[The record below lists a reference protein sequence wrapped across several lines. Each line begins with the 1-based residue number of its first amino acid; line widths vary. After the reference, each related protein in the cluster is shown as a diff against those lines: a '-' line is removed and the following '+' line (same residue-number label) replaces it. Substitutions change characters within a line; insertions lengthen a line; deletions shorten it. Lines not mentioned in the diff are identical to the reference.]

1 MEILKYSR
9 GGRILMDS
17 TMVKKEGNKVTLQIK
32 VSAEDFEKAVQKSYL
47 KNRKRFNI
55 PGFRKGKAPRKMI
68 EMQYGEGVFYEDA
81 INIALPVEYDKAI
94 DEHNLEPVDRPDVD
108 IEEIEKG
115 KDLVFTAIVTV
126 KPEVTLGDYKGIE
139 VEKIE
144 YNVTDEDVDTEIEK
158 MREMNSR
165 LVSVDDRPVQ
175 NDDNVI
181 IDYKGFVGEE
191 QFEGGTA
198 ENQTLVIGS
207 GKFIPGFEE
216 QLIGA
221 NIGDEVEVK
230 VTFPEEY
237 HAENLAGKEAVFQV
251 KVNEI
256 KFKEL
261 PELDDEFA
269 KDVSEFETLEEL
281 KNDTRTKMEDSA
293 KDKAEKEQREKVL
306 DKAVETVEVEIPE
319 AMVDTE
325 IDSMIRDF
333 DFQLRYQ
340 GLDLEKYLQFTGG
353 KIEDLRKQMTDDAY
367 NRVKTS
373 LTLEAIGEK
382 ESIEATDEDLEEE
395 LQKIAESQKST
406 IEKIKETF
414 KEENFGYIKNT
425 IKVRKTID
433 FLVDNAKLA

>member
-1 MEILKYSR
+1 
-9 GGRILMDS
+9 MDS
-17 TMVKKEGNKVTLQIK
+17 TMVKKEDNKVTLQIT
-32 VSAEDFEKAVQKSYL
+32 VSAEDFNKAVHQSYL

-55 PGFRKGKAPRKMI
+55 PGFRKGKAPRKVI

-81 INIALPVEYDKAI
+81 INIALPEKYDRAVE
-94 DEHNLEPVDRPDVD
+94 EHNLEPVDRPDVD
-108 IEEIEKG
+108 IEQIEKD
-115 KDLVFTAIVTV
+115 KDLVFTATVTV
-126 KPEVTLGDYKGIE
+126 KPEVKLGDYKGIE

-144 YNVTDEDVDTEIEK
+144 YNVTDEDVDNEIEK
-158 MREMNSR
+158 MRDQNSR
-165 LVSVDDRPVQ
+165 LVSIEDRSVQKDDTA
-175 NDDNVI
+175 I
-181 IDYKGFVGEE
+181 IDYKGFVGDE

-207 GKFIPGFEE
+207 NKFIPGFEE
-216 QLIGA
+216 QLIGK

-237 HAENLAGKEAVFQV
+237 HAENLAGKDAVFNV
-251 KVNEI
+251 KINEI

-269 KDVSEFETLEEL
+269 KDVSEFDTLDEL
-281 KNDTRTKMEDSA
+281 KNDTRKKMEESA
-293 KDKAEKEQREKVL
+293 KDKAEKELREKVL
-306 DKAVETVEVEIPE
+306 DKVVENIEVEIPE

-325 IDSMIRDF
+325 IDNMLRDF

-340 GLDLEKYLQFTGG
+340 GLDLEKYLEFTNS
-353 KIEDLRKQMTDDAY
+353 KIEDLRKQMRDDAY

-373 LTLEAIGEK
+373 LTIEAIGEK
-382 ESIEATDEDLEEE
+382 EKIEATDEDLEKEFE
-395 LQKIAESQKST
+395 KMAESHKT
-406 IEKIKETF
+406 TVEKLKESF

-433 FLVDNAKLA
+433 FLVENTNIA

>member
-1 MEILKYSR
+1 MEILKYNKEEK
-9 GGRILMDS
+9 IIMDS
-17 TMVKKEGNKVTLQIK
+17 TIVKKENNKVTLQIN
-32 VSAEDFEKAVQKSYL
+32 VSAEEFNKAVHQSYL

-55 PGFRKGKAPRKMI
+55 PGFRKGKAPRKVI

-81 INIALPVEYDKAI
+81 INIVLPEKYDRAVE
-94 DEHNLEPVDRPDVD
+94 EHNLEPVDRPDID
-108 IEEIEKG
+108 IENIEKD
-115 KDLVFTAIVTV
+115 KDLVFTASVTV
-126 KPEVTLGDYKGIE
+126 KPEVKLGEYKGIE

-144 YNVTDEDVDTEIEK
+144 YNVTDEDVDNEIEK
-158 MREMNSR
+158 MRDQNSR
-165 LVSVDDRPVQ
+165 LVNIEDRPVQ

-181 IDYKGFVGEE
+181 IDYKGFVGDE

-207 GKFIPGFEE
+207 KSFIPGFEE

-237 HAENLAGKEAVFQV
+237 HAENLAGKDAVFNV

-269 KDVSEFETLEEL
+269 KDVSEFDTLDEL
-281 KNDTRTKMEDSA
+281 KNDTKKKMEESA
-293 KDKAEKEQREKVL
+293 KDKAEKELREKVL
-306 DKAVETVEVEIPE
+306 DKVVEAIEVEIPE
-319 AMVDTE
+319 AMVETE
-325 IDSMIRDF
+325 IDNMLRDF

-340 GLDLEKYLQFTGG
+340 GLDLEKYLQFTNS
-353 KIEDLRKQMTDDAY
+353 KIEDLRKQMRDDAY
-367 NRVKTS
+367 IRVKTS
-373 LTLEAIGEK
+373 LTLGAIGESEK
-382 ESIEATDEDLEEE
+382 IEANDEDLEQEFE
-395 LQKIAESQKST
+395 KMAESHKT
-406 IEKIKETF
+406 TVEKLKESF

-433 FLVDNAKLA
+433 FLVENANVA

>member
-1 MEILKYSR
+1 MEILKYNKEEK
-9 GGRILMDS
+9 IIMDS
-17 TMVKKEGNKVTLQIK
+17 TIVKKENNKVTLQIN
-32 VSAEDFEKAVQKSYL
+32 VSAEEFNKAVHQSYL

-55 PGFRKGKAPRKMI
+55 PGFRKGKAPRKVI

-81 INIALPVEYDKAI
+81 INIVLPEKYDRAVE
-94 DEHNLEPVDRPDVD
+94 EHNLEPVDRPDID
-108 IEEIEKG
+108 IEDIEKD
-115 KDLVFTAIVTV
+115 KDLVFTASVTV
-126 KPEVTLGDYKGIE
+126 KPEVKLGEYKGIE

-144 YNVTDEDVDTEIEK
+144 YNVTDEDVDNEIEK
-158 MREMNSR
+158 MRDQNSR
-165 LVSVDDRPVQ
+165 LVNIEDRPVQ

-207 GKFIPGFEE
+207 KSFIPGFEE

-237 HAENLAGKEAVFQV
+237 HAENLAGKDAVFNV

-269 KDVSEFETLEEL
+269 KDVSEFDTLDEL
-281 KNDTRTKMEDSA
+281 KNDTKKKMEESA
-293 KDKAEKEQREKVL
+293 KDKAEKELREKVL
-306 DKAVETVEVEIPE
+306 DKVVEAIEVEIPE
-319 AMVDTE
+319 AMVETE
-325 IDSMIRDF
+325 IDNMLRDF

-340 GLDLEKYLQFTGG
+340 GLDLEKYLQFTNS
-353 KIEDLRKQMTDDAY
+353 KIEDLRKQMRDDAY

-373 LTLEAIGEK
+373 LTLGAIGESEK
-382 ESIEATDEDLEEE
+382 IEANDEDLEQEFE
-395 LQKIAESQKST
+395 KMAESHKT
-406 IEKIKETF
+406 TVEKLKESF

-433 FLVDNAKLA
+433 FLVENANVA